1 MVAFRTLHER
11 IVSWIKILNL
21 YYYELMGKQNDK
33 LVSRVDSPQT
43 TSPGQKLQSIAI
55 DVKDTIGER
64 QYKITC
70 FVRSGLIQAQ
80 GNHYHEFVIKDC
92 HALLST
98 MHHLSAPLPVR
109 WSHPTTISSSYEPQS
124 RGNSETCVKV
134 QTSVESEQTCLILP
148 PNKEH
153 NSTLDS
159 TQVNVQKVNPQDNMH
174 VKKISDN
181 ISVEVQC
188 DMKNNLVNRSDIDR
202 LEDAFVNALSS
213 LNRQPL
219 TTKK

>member
-1 MVAFRTLHER
+1 MSDRLTRLFFMSHCTSTDILSKIFFTCILSCGFTFCTLTWVE
-11 IVSWIKILNL
+11 
-21 YYYELMGKQNDK
+21 
-33 LVSRVDSPQT
+33 SRVELCSLFD
-43 TSPGQKLQSIAI
+43 
-55 DVKDTIGER
+55 
-64 QYKITC
+64 
-70 FVRSGLIQAQ
+70 
-80 GNHYHEFVIKDC
+80 HYHKFVIKDC

-174 VKKISDN
+174 VKKIFDN

-188 DMKNNLVNRSDIDR
+188 DNHLTGRGADKWCIVDSRAWQSLITNLW
-202 LEDAFVNALSS
+202 
-213 LNRQPL
+213 
-219 TTKK
+219 